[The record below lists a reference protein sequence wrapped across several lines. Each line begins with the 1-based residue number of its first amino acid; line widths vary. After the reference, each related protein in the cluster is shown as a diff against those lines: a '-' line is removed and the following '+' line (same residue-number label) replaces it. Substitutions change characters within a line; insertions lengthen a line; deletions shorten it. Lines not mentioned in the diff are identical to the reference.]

1 MGRSDHPRGLGG
13 RESRPQGQGVTVGR
27 SPHRQLGPD
36 RQGRSPQG
44 NLPEGHSLS
53 QTSGSAEASLT
64 EEPGAGI
71 LAARRSVRGRRVTGV
86 PTATVPGQS
95 GT

>member
-1 MGRSDHPRGLGG
+1 MVHGEVGSPQRTRRAGEPSTGAGG
-13 RESRPQGQGVTVGR
+13 DGGTQPSQATWAGQA
-27 SPHRQLGPD
+27 GP
-36 RQGRSPQG
+36 SPQG
-44 NLPEGHSLS
+44 NPRGAGLS

-71 LAARRSVRGRRVTGV
+71 LARRDLWGRRVTGV